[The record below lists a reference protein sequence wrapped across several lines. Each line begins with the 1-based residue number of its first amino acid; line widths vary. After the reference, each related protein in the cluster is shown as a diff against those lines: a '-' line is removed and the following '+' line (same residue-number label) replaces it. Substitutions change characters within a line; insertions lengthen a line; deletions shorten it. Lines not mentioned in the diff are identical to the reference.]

1 MKKQYIAPKIEM
13 VVLEQGTSILTGS
26 TPISDFNSD
35 GLLDG
40 YVITNDDV
48 LGGDVKWD

>member
-35 GLLDG
+35 LLDG
-40 YVITNDDV
+40 YVITKDDV
-48 LGGDVKWD
+48 LNSDVNWD

>member
-35 GLLDG
+35 LLDG
-40 YVITNDDV
+40 YVITNEDV
-48 LGGDVKWD
+48 QGGDVNWD

>member
-35 GLLDG
+35 LLDG
-40 YVITNDDV
+40 YVITKDDV
-48 LGGDVKWD
+48 LSGDVNWD